1 MASRAAAAVPDSWED
16 WLDADA
22 DADANADANADADA
36 DAGVA
41 VAAANLDV
49 ADGEGLRAEEDAGP
63 SGGTGATA
71 ALPSK
76 PRAPRQAPARRRR
89 AAERPPAEPPP
100 WALVAAAK
108 AYLRRRP
115 KPPRPKPGASPAAA
129 AAAAA
134 PPPST
139 EASSSLS
146 EDSAAATTAPDTP
159 LVDDDAPLDAAA
171 DETMPHA
178 VWALV
183 LDYLDLDALE
193 ACRWVSRDV
202 RALVD
207 ADDYRWRGQLER
219 LVPAADAVQLQR
231 WRQAFGGSWRRLCR
245 HVWHALQATTL
256 GRLPTLREVEQVV
269 PPAAR
274 WPAKA
279 GPRRRCWTATVEV
292 YRQGNLHYNF
302 VQSQAGFYGMQISA
316 DPALARRSRLM
327 LPGLPACV
335 RAGFLQS
342 GPPDHW
348 RVPASLVA
356 EAAAAG
362 SARPFHWPWVV
373 VAVCADVILFVRVVT
388 DDLKDTAEHFVSVS
402 LPSRVHRPTGLALLT
417 RPAAAPTATTAA
429 PVMVAAVAVSY
440 FVYLYDALVGAPL
453 IWPERALA
461 GNVLETPR
469 PIAALHTNGHYL
481 VASLD
486 DGSLCLWPL
495 EWHDEPRP
503 ASSSAPATA
512 PSRAAGAGAASL
524 LSPLPEKPLHVLPP
538 RLRSLV
544 PPVVV
549 QVLPH
554 EWAPPAEGAPARRDT
569 QVHVRVAY
577 QTGALEAWAVSA
589 KRAKVVSTGLDA
601 SPPPSPFGE
610 GLRGRVWEFVDEAP
624 ALAPE
629 ILLVQLFGM
638 RRPSSDTF
646 TALGDALAVDPY
658 RRLSDDGSGAVDP
671 LVEPAYYGAAVGPG
685 GGTGGGGGGGGG
697 AAATSGGDAAGAVAD
712 HGARRLRSL
721 DELLVQAYGVPA
733 KALAAHGGLW
743 SVPSPVVR
751 HRPAPASGAGAG
763 PSAGP
768 RALDAQLS
776 VLLEALRLVDP
787 AARPVRG
794 MCAVAWR
801 QLELRCWEALHT
813 MRRLVARRAA
823 DQWLP
828 LTSVPWVRGKPADEV
843 VQLAHELLR
852 EEHALPGPPPAAASA
867 AAAPASVGAAE
878 TGRQRRGRRPA
889 PRASAAVGAAAAAA
903 AAARDP
909 LAALQPMRRSRGWLC
924 VRVGA
929 PKWDLPHLYMAWQ
942 QLTWRAAAQA
952 EEADSTDSTDS
963 SDDGDDASGSAPST
977 DSEAGM

>member
-1 MASRAAAAVPDSWED
+1 MAGHAAVPDSWED
-16 WLDADA
+16 WLDVDT
-22 DADANADANADADA
+22 DVV
-36 DAGVA
+36 VA
-41 VAAANLDV
+41 VTNLEV
-49 ADGEGLRAEEDAGP
+49 GAGEGLYAKEDAEP
-63 SGGTGATA
+63 SKTA
-71 ALPSK
+71 AAPPPLK
-76 PRAPRQAPARRRR
+76 PLASRQAPARRRR
-89 AAERPPAEPPP
+89 AAERQPAEPPP

-108 AYLRRRP
+108 AYLGRRP
-115 KPPRPKPGASPAAA
+115 KPPRTMPGAGP

-134 PPPST
+134 PPPRT
-139 EASSSLS
+139 KASSLS
-146 EDSAAATTAPDTP
+146 EDNAVATTAPGSP
-159 LVDDDAPLDAAA
+159 LIEDGTALDAAV
-171 DETMPHA
+171 DTTDGEKMPHA
-178 VWALV
+178 VWSLV

-193 ACRWVSRDV
+193 TCRWVSRDV
-202 RALVD
+202 RTLVD
-207 ADDYRWRGQLER
+207 VDDYRWRGQLER
-219 LVPAADAVQLQR
+219 LVPAADAAQLQR

-269 PPAAR
+269 PPAAQ
-274 WPAKA
+274 WPTKA

-292 YRQGNLHYNF
+292 YRQGNLHYNY

-335 RAGFLQS
+335 RAGFLPS

-348 RVPASLVA
+348 RVPTSFVA

-362 SARPFHWPWVV
+362 SARPFHWPWVI
-373 VAVCADVILFVRVVT
+373 VAICADIILFVRVIT
-388 DDLKDTAEHFVSVS
+388 DDHKDTAEHFVSAS

-417 RPAAAPTATTAA
+417 RPATAVEVATAA
-429 PVMVAAVAVSY
+429 PVMIAAVAVSY

-469 PIAALHTNGHYL
+469 PVAALHTNGRFL

-495 EWHDEPRP
+495 QWHDEPRLA
-503 ASSSAPATA
+503 ASSASATA
-512 PSRAAGAGAASL
+512 PTRAAATGAAAL
-524 LSPLPEKPLHVLPP
+524 LSPLQEKPLHLLPP
-538 RLRSLV
+538 RPRSFV

-549 QVLPH
+549 QILPH
-554 EWAPPAEGAPARRDT
+554 EWAPSAEGSPARRDT
-569 QVHVRVAY
+569 LLHVRVAY
-577 QTGALEAWAVSA
+577 QTGALETWAVSA

-601 SPPPSPFGE
+601 SPPPSPFRE

-629 ILLVQLFGM
+629 ILLVQLFGV

-671 LVEPAYYGAAVGPG
+671 LVELAYYGVAAGPG
-685 GGTGGGGGGGGG
+685 GPTGGGGG
-697 AAATSGGDAAGAVAD
+697 AAATSGGDAASAAGE

-733 KALAAHGGLW
+733 KTLAALGGLW

-751 HRPAPASGAGAG
+751 HRPEPGAGG
-763 PSAGP
+763 GKSG
-768 RALDAQLS
+768 LEAQLG

-801 QLELRCWEALHT
+801 QLELRCWEVLHT
-813 MRRLVARRAA
+813 MRRLVVRPAA

-828 LTSVPWVRGKPADEV
+828 LTSVPWVRGKPADEIL
-843 VQLAHELLR
+843 QLAHELLR
-852 EEHALPGPPPAAASA
+852 EEHALPGPPPPAASA
-867 AAAPASVGAAE
+867 AAARASVGAAD
-878 TGRQRRGRRPA
+878 TGRRQRGRPPA
-889 PRASAAVGAAAAAA
+889 ARVSASATS
-903 AAARDP
+903 ARDS

-942 QLTWRAAAQA
+942 QLTWRAATQA
-952 EEADSTDSTDS
+952 KDADPTDSA
-963 SDDGDDASGSAPST
+963 DDASSSAPST
-977 DSEAGM
+977 DSEADTM